1 MPGTEYTINE
11 KIHKAVRCGLRVLD
25 SVGAL
30 MIGSLLPTWALET
43 PVDHTPQTSQTS
55 PVSLPIRKSV
65 RKWTASVNRL
75 WETYSTLGI
84 TQCFSIK
91 VFCLISTPPVLTAI
105 LAR

>member
-1 MPGTEYTINE
+1 MPGTEYTTNE
-11 KIHKAVRCGLRVLD
+11 KILKAHRCGLQVWD
-25 SVGAL
+25 SVEVL
-30 MIGSLLPTWALET
+30 TIDSLLPTWALET

-75 WETYSTLGI
+75 WETYSMSGI